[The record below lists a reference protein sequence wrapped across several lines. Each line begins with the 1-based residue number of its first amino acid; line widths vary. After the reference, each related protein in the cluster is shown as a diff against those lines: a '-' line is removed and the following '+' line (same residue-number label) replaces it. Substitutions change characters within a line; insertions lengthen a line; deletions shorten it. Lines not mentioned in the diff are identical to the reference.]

1 MSANITEKC
10 DQLVIVR
17 SLQVIGECMKST
29 TDSPNLSTETYELLL
44 SFLPENIKEVITRLR
59 DDLSHE
65 ESLSVRFEIEMSGQ
79 NVFQRMQFD
88 ITQMNLAVSDIIR
101 RKKSMIFGK
110 LLNKMACCKHID
122 AMKVFLK
129 QNHIYAISLQ
139 NELEETLNLNVSNIE
154 QLEKLFFEL
163 EMEMRNE
170 LDCTNELI
178 RQIQYIVENAC
189 TSNSY
194 NYSDL
199 FKSHV
204 HVTPKEIR
212 KICTEEIVQII
223 EDFLALIH
231 INEQFLPLYSISY
244 EIENI
249 PNAEAYR
256 EILAK
261 IVAINEL
268 RKTESYLHKV
278 NYFSGFSDFSQYL
291 SEIQKAKQDH
301 PISEREM
308 KQLKNL
314 FMILSC
320 ECDQKASR
328 MKEIFSEM
336 YSLFETEKNH
346 LKNTQNTFREYL
358 LKFIVIIKDCE
369 SEESSQGLEKLM
381 LGLRKIESPT
391 LPSYSKKFK
400 ADISRIFLNIFSE
413 FKKDNILSG
422 KRSKNVSTSIA
433 SFIRFG
439 MGEIKWIKEF
449 KQMLQTHK
457 EQKMQKS
464 NKKISETSKLKDLLS
479 HKLTLLQQVSK
490 EHHES
495 EQFFENSQCSQKKS
509 KLLSIIEMLTL
520 DSLSILG
527 CKSLPNRLSH
537 NAFFLDKDYPI
548 INGKNLRNHLA
559 HGNALVS
566 IVLED
571 ECADILLNAEK
582 MTTYN
587 LLKSKQE
594 IGKKVKND
602 PQKLK
607 ISLDGDLSTVSQQL
621 KLFSALTEGKMEK
634 VKDCI
639 SKGAD
644 VFGRDMRSQ
653 TSLHFAAKGPCLE
666 TVKFVLKFNLDVYA
680 VDINLQTA
688 LHVASWYGRLAT
700 VEYLIQESKSSINCI
715 DIYGRTPLHLAAI
728 NGHTDVVRCLLNH
741 DAKMAPI
748 DRFGNAALHYAII
761 HNHLTIASI
770 LLEKESGVDANKTFL
785 GDTALH
791 LASGKGHMNLVV
803 YLLDKIPVNFRS
815 DLNFVALHKAAKGGH
830 TNVVELLITAGAKI
844 NAKSLKGT
852 TPLHLAA
859 EKGHYAVALKLL
871 QHGADINIT
880 DLNGSTPLSFSIR
893 EGFLAVSELLL
904 GKDIVIDSFRSSY
917 ECPLNLAAYFGHH
930 ELLKLMLYRCDTDF
944 KISSLYLSAYMGH
957 LTSVKFLIKKGVS
970 IKYDA
975 TGCTA
980 LHFAACG
987 GHTDIAN
994 FLISRGYDVNAKIIS
1009 KEVERNMSTAI
1020 QFLRAVCN
1028 FNISQFSGC
1037 TSLHLSAYLGH
1048 KDTVR
1053 SLVKNQAD
1061 LYIKDDNDRIPLQI
1075 IIERG
1080 LADILVEE
1088 KISVGFTEFD
1098 DYSPLHLG
1106 AIRGDLEFVEY
1117 CIQKGCDINARSRQK
1132 NETALYL
1139 AVFNDHPEVASYLM
1153 NCDASACHDCAASL
1167 EIAVKRNRMD
1177 IVNMLMNKNVD
1188 ISKETEREY
1197 LLSAIRDGND
1207 DIAEYFLK
1215 GNPENALSRPEC
1227 HEFPLHSAVESGH
1240 LNIVKKLLELEIRN
1254 VLNEKNNESATPLE
1268 LASVEGYCEI
1278 VRVLLEKGADPNH
1291 APGRS
1296 EPLHMAVLSGYSEI
1310 IEILYNAGANLVNI
1324 EGCSA
1329 IELAIKIKNFDAM
1342 EKLLELSKFDIN
1354 IEGHSGCTL
1363 LHNAAASG
1371 SLEIVKSLVEKGAT
1385 INCRDSTNAKPIHIA
1400 AKEGHPSIVEYFL
1413 SIGVEIDSRGENG
1426 WSLLHYAAAGN
1437 QSDICKVLFKNGLSI
1452 NIIDD
1457 NGCSALHVAA
1467 QMGQI
1472 DVLHTLL
1479 HFGAYYD
1486 FRNERNETPY
1496 DVAKSSDLHNIHV
1509 IASFIFISNLF
1520 SAVQKNNLPHVE
1532 ALLNEGF
1539 EFSEFGYANI
1549 KNSKNLSLLH
1559 FAAWKGY
1566 EGIVDLLL
1574 KHNADPNAKTANG
1587 CTPLHYAAKFSYPKV
1602 ARALLRSGAIFNA
1615 ESNGK
1620 KTPLD
1625 FANDGD
1631 IIELLNILYA
1641 IFSKI
1646 ENNEHFISDNLIP
1659 LKNLGI
1665 VKTVMRAKNSCG
1677 KTLTAFAIIK
1687 EHPEAE
1693 SLKSLFQSDVTFHCQ
1708 RADRLCKEG
1717 QFHESLEQYKVILEK
1732 RIDMFSDKDPGV
1744 LDIQEIISEI
1754 LIKQERYDQAQS
1766 LIEKIFRIRKEILGD
1781 FHKDTLKTMRLM
1793 ALILGRKERK
1803 REALNIYEDVLKKQQ
1818 HLLGSSNEET
1828 LLTQI
1833 HIAQLMHEGEK
1844 PNDTVTKV
1852 RDFVL
1857 QLKTD
1862 IAKQLCMLREPS
1874 EALEIFKDV
1883 FEIQKKSLGLYHT
1896 ETSNTLFCVAFA
1908 LFVMN
1913 RKEESLKTF
1922 RETLDL
1928 RYRVLGPDNEKTLH
1942 SRYWVANALYSLQMF
1957 QEAYE
1962 IYKADLEA
1970 RVSILG
1976 VNHPDILDTQ
1986 NKIASILSQV
1996 TCD

>member
-1 MSANITEKC
+1 M
-10 DQLVIVR
+10 
-17 SLQVIGECMKST
+17 
-29 TDSPNLSTETYELLL
+29 
-44 SFLPENIKEVITRLR
+44 
-59 DDLSHE
+59 
-65 ESLSVRFEIEMSGQ
+65 
-79 NVFQRMQFD
+79 
-88 ITQMNLAVSDIIR
+88 
-101 RKKSMIFGK
+101 
-110 LLNKMACCKHID
+110 
-122 AMKVFLK
+122 
-129 QNHIYAISLQ
+129 
-139 NELEETLNLNVSNIE
+139 
-154 QLEKLFFEL
+154 
-163 EMEMRNE
+163 
-170 LDCTNELI
+170 
-178 RQIQYIVENAC
+178 
-189 TSNSY
+189 
-194 NYSDL
+194 
-199 FKSHV
+199 
-204 HVTPKEIR
+204 
-212 KICTEEIVQII
+212 
-223 EDFLALIH
+223 
-231 INEQFLPLYSISY
+231 
-244 EIENI
+244 
-249 PNAEAYR
+249 
-256 EILAK
+256 
-261 IVAINEL
+261 
-268 RKTESYLHKV
+268 
-278 NYFSGFSDFSQYL
+278 GF
-291 SEIQKAKQDH
+291 
-301 PISEREM
+301 R
-308 KQLKNL
+308 
-314 FMILSC
+314 C
-320 ECDQKASR
+320 
-328 MKEIFSEM
+328 
-336 YSLFETEKNH
+336 
-346 LKNTQNTFREYL
+346 
-358 LKFIVIIKDCE
+358 
-369 SEESSQGLEKLM
+369 
-381 LGLRKIESPT
+381 
-391 LPSYSKKFK
+391 
-400 ADISRIFLNIFSE
+400 
-413 FKKDNILSG
+413 
-422 KRSKNVSTSIA
+422 
-433 SFIRFG
+433 
-439 MGEIKWIKEF
+439 
-449 KQMLQTHK
+449 
-457 EQKMQKS
+457 
-464 NKKISETSKLKDLLS
+464 
-479 HKLTLLQQVSK
+479 
-490 EHHES
+490 
-495 EQFFENSQCSQKKS
+495 
-509 KLLSIIEMLTL
+509 
-520 DSLSILG
+520 
-527 CKSLPNRLSH
+527 
-537 NAFFLDKDYPI
+537 
-548 INGKNLRNHLA
+548 
-559 HGNALVS
+559 
-566 IVLED
+566 
-571 ECADILLNAEK
+571 
-582 MTTYN
+582 
-587 LLKSKQE
+587 
-594 IGKKVKND
+594 
-602 PQKLK
+602 
-607 ISLDGDLSTVSQQL
+607 
-621 KLFSALTEGKMEK
+621 
-634 VKDCI
+634 
-639 SKGAD
+639 
-644 VFGRDMRSQ
+644 
-653 TSLHFAAKGPCLE
+653 
-666 TVKFVLKFNLDVYA
+666 
-680 VDINLQTA
+680 DINLQKA
-688 LHVASWYGRLAT
+688 LKCLLSYGRLAT
-700 VEYLIQESKSSINCI
+700 VGYLIQESKSSINCI

-741 DAKMAPI
+741 DAEMAPI

-815 DLNFVALHKAAKGGH
+815 DLNFVPLHKAAKGGH

-970 IKYDA
+970 IKYNA

-994 FLISRGYDVNAKIIS
+994 FLISRGYDVNAKITS

-1020 QFLRAVCN
+1020 
-1028 FNISQFSGC
+1028 ISPC
-1037 TSLHLSAYLGH
+1037 CLKA
-1048 KDTVR
+1048 
-1053 SLVKNQAD
+1053 
-1061 LYIKDDNDRIPLQI
+1061 
-1075 IIERG
+1075 
-1080 LADILVEE
+1080 
-1088 KISVGFTEFD
+1088 
-1098 DYSPLHLG
+1098 
-1106 AIRGDLEFVEY
+1106 
-1117 CIQKGCDINARSRQK
+1117 CDINARSRQK

-1139 AVFNDHPEVASYLM
+1139 AVFNDHPGVASYLM

-1188 ISKETEREY
+1188 ISKEKEREY

-1215 GNPENALSRPEC
+1215 RNPETALSRPEC

-1254 VLNEKNNESATPLE
+1254 DINEKNNESATPLE

-1329 IELAIKIKNFDAM
+1329 IELAVKIKNLDAM

-1400 AKEGHPSIVEYFL
+1400 AKEGHKSIVEYFL
-1413 SIGVEIDSRGENG
+1413 SVGVEIDSRGENG

-1566 EGIVDLLL
+1566 EGIVNLLL

-1631 IIELLNILYA
+1631 IIELLNILNA

-1646 ENNEHFISDNLIP
+1646 ENNEYFISDNLIP
-1659 LKNLGI
+1659 LKNLDI

-1687 EHPEAE
+1687 EHPEAQ
-1693 SLKSLFQSDVTFHCQ
+1693 SLKSLFQPDVTFHCQ

-1766 LIEKIFRIRKEILGD
+1766 LIEKNFRIRKEILGD

-1793 ALILGRKERK
+1793 ALILGRKGRK

-1833 HIAQLMHEGEK
+1833 HIAQL
-1844 PNDTVTKV
+1844 
-1852 RDFVL
+1852 
-1857 QLKTD
+1857 
-1862 IAKQLCMLREPS
+1862 
-1874 EALEIFKDV
+1874 
-1883 FEIQKKSLGLYHT
+1883 
-1896 ETSNTLFCVAFA
+1896 
-1908 LFVMN
+1908 
-1913 RKEESLKTF
+1913 
-1922 RETLDL
+1922 
-1928 RYRVLGPDNEKTLH
+1928 
-1942 SRYWVANALYSLQMF
+1942 NA
-1957 QEAYE
+1957 
-1962 IYKADLEA
+1962 
-1970 RVSILG
+1970 
-1976 VNHPDILDTQ
+1976 
-1986 NKIASILSQV
+1986 
-1996 TCD
+1996 